1 MLVAVKKEMTKGR
14 VIILWSVL
22 VFGIVAA
29 VVLGWRANRFVPQ
42 ETTDL
47 REAEDLT
54 ASRPALE
61 WQSYGKLASEI
72 RRWVQSFRWVITR
85 PGGEDAQP
93 PGETGE
99 FSPSLVRV
107 RALFQAELA
116 ERQALFEEAVKRRE
130 EQMKLEIE
138 GKVELKR
145 NQARALLQEAIAA
158 KKREQ
163 AKELNDFQEKKEKDY
178 SLKLISLYFK
188 AEIPDL
194 SPEERSLLA
203 EERSALEAKL
213 AAEIEAKRQELAEE
227 LEAFTA
233 QQKLMAE
240 EELVIYRQSLERE
253 GQKRFLEEKDQLEQ
267 EFSEWKA
274 KRQSELGLSA
284 ETAG

>member
-1 MLVAVKKEMTKGR
+1 
-14 VIILWSVL
+14 
-22 VFGIVAA
+22 
-29 VVLGWRANRFVPQ
+29 
-42 ETTDL
+42 
-47 REAEDLT
+47 
-54 ASRPALE
+54 
-61 WQSYGKLASEI
+61 
-72 RRWVQSFRWVITR
+72 
-85 PGGEDAQP
+85 
-93 PGETGE
+93 
-99 FSPSLVRV
+99 
-107 RALFQAELA
+107 
-116 ERQALFEEAVKRRE
+116 
-130 EQMKLEIE
+130 MKLEIE